1 MIAPLIKDLVNY
13 YPKKIKCIKD
23 DRILNPVEQLIL
35 AIPPDTYK
43 YVIEENIIKQIKK
56 EKKVGYMF
64 PESYTIDVNKESVY
78 WKCQVKIPMIDYD
91 EYIKFI
97 KKINIENSKNYQI

>member
-1 MIAPLIKDLVNY
+1 
-13 YPKKIKCIKD
+13 
-23 DRILNPVEQLIL
+23 
-35 AIPPDTYK
+35 
-43 YVIEENIIKQIKK
+43 
-56 EKKVGYMF
+56 MF